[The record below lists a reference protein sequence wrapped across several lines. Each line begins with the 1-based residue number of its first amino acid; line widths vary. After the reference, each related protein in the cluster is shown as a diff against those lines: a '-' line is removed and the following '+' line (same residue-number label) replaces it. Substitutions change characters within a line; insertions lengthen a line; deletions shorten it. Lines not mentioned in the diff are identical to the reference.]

1 MSNAKISEQEKAQLE
16 LEDKAFREL
25 IQIIA
30 IAYQVQDIEYVNNM
44 ISNWK
49 NKYKKTLDNAT
60 PNFKKKI
67 EQLLNESYSRVV
79 EYILSQIKFK
89 EEKMIKNQRK
99 ALQELYNLIRDNYDL
114 ETLKNKIKKW
124 ESKYPY
130 NSFLKMYQKRIDSM
144 KREKNLEKYA
154 FKQEEA
160 FRDLYYNVANRSGTI
175 EELHSYLKTWEDKY
189 SINNKFTID
198 QFIKHQSEVKRY
210 VSDDFL
216 ISIARKDEH
225 ILDETPP
232 QVTDSS
238 LSVQDSA
245 YKSLKS
251 IIKGKN
257 NLYEVFKWV
266 YTYHSIKFNDRYKG
280 LILIAIDRDYSPK
293 YLQQISIPDINIT
306 KPTLPFEQYSNIDEI
321 VRYAIISYFNLL
333 LPPNMAISN
342 NYFNKHIR
350 EIYYKFEE
358 LKHSNISN
366 TSIKEIIPF
375 VTEIPLV
382 NKSEPV
388 TKQASIEEPS
398 ETKEDDLS
406 AEKDIVSE
414 VLDTQSKQLTEPTQ
428 ATVEEPSETKE
439 VNLSAEKVIVPEVLD
454 TQSEQETE
462 TIQAT
467 VEKPSETKEDNLSEE
482 VIVPQIFDEKPRQE
496 FNSKE
501 TIVMGL
507 ESNEYSDFYAST
519 HTKPE
524 NKINSRT
531 STNDLTDES
540 IDYTTAV
547 VLLPQF
553 FESIN
558 NYRTQARLIDRIST
572 KYSNSKSINYTST
585 KTRTEE

>member
-216 ISIARKDEH
+216 ISIEH

-375 VTEIPLV
+375 VTEI
-382 NKSEPV
+382 PV